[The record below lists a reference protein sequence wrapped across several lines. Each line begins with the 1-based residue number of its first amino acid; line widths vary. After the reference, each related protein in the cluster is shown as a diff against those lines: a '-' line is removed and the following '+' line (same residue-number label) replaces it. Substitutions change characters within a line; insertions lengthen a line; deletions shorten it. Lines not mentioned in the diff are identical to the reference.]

1 MFSMRMKAGGV
12 LLLALAGVAIAQSPG
27 SPESELKYAQEY
39 MDAGKWDYAMW
50 RYEGILRSDPD
61 NVEAQQG
68 YAKAK
73 AAYEAKKAKQEAQAR
88 AFDTPARRQDNAG
101 PPRPRPTGKTG
112 GQSKPASSARAKCD
126 ELYGTCHAIYK
137 SVATCAPRRAMCY
150 TQNGV
155 K

>member
-1 MFSMRMKAGGV
+1 MPKGHTRIWAL
-12 LLLALAGVAIAQSPG
+12 LLLATASVAMAQSPG
-27 SPESELKYAQEY
+27 SAESELIYAKEY

-50 RYEGILRSDPD
+50 RYEAILRMDPD
-61 NVEAQQG
+61 NEEAQAG
-68 YAKAK
+68 YTKAK

-88 AFDTPARRQDNAG
+88 AFDSPARKAG
-101 PPRPRPTGKTG
+101 GAVPKKPASGGKGG
-112 GQSKPASSARAKCD
+112 GQSKPASLARAKCD